1 MGFKEVY
8 DFVES
13 KVEWIVH
20 GLPLEGKG
28 PHYPLAGE
36 AVNADVL
43 SVLPNVSANEVLDR
57 MREED
62 HDFAVVVNEYNV
74 ILGRVRKKN
83 LEPSDQ
89 PVFEAMTPG
98 ATTVRTVEPLEA
110 LVERMTKA
118 GVRTMLVSD
127 KHGHLLGVVDRD
139 EAERFIERKHER
151 LNAIR

>member
-36 AVNADVL
+36 VVSNDVL
-43 SVLPNVSANEVLDR
+43 GVLPNVSAREVLDQ
-57 MREED
+57 MKEEGR
-62 HDFAVVVNEYNV
+62 DFTVVVNDENV
-74 ILGRVRKKN
+74 ILGRVRARK
-83 LEPSDQ
+83 LQPSDER
-89 PVFEAMTPG
+89 VFEVMTPG
-98 ATTVRTVEPLEA
+98 PTTVRTVEPLEA

-118 GVRTMLVSD
+118 GVKTMLVSD

-151 LNAIR
+151 LT